1 MVHLKKIDEHNWL
14 KAVRLKVR
22 TDQETFVASNAIS
35 LAQLN
40 FLTDFHAMGIYQDD
54 EMVGFTLF
62 GLDRDDGEYWIYRM
76 MIDEKQQGKGY
87 GKKAIQLVIDE
98 IRKVKEDRHTTITLS
113 YEPENTFA
121 AGLYS
126 TMGFVEQEG
135 MMIHGEQVSRY
146 TF

>member
-1 MVHLKKIDEHNWL
+1 MLYLKKIDEHNWL

-22 TDQETFVASNAIS
+22 DDQQTFVASNAIS

-40 FLTDFHAMGIYQDD
+40 FLPDFHAMGVYHDD

-62 GLDRDDGEYWIYRM
+62 GLDRDDGEFWIYRM
-76 MIDEKQQGKGY
+76 MVDEKHQGKGY
-87 GKKAIQLVIDE
+87 GKKAIRLVIDE
-98 IRKVKEDRHTTITLS
+98 IRKMKEDRHSTITLS

-121 AGLYS
+121 ASLY
-126 TMGFVEQEG
+126 TGMGFVEQEG
-135 MMIHGEQVSRY
+135 VMIEGEQVARY